1 MTRRISA
8 IILTAIM
15 AACTITGCSGSDAMA
30 PSDESG
36 VESGAYD
43 TIQDDS
49 GAASGKVTL
58 KVWAEE
64 TQHPTVQKMI
74 DSFIEEYKGQADFE
88 ITLEAQPDSTT
99 RDVLLGD
106 VQNAADVFSFPDDQL
121 SAMVAGGALA
131 PVPNAQEISD
141 RMVAESVSAASINGT
156 LYAYPMTADNGYF
169 LYYNKEYFSEEDVK
183 TLDSILKICEENG
196 KKLSMELNSG
206 WYMYSFF
213 GNTGLSMHINDDGI
227 TNECN
232 WNTTEG
238 AIRGIDVAEAIVD
251 VISSPGFIAQSDTEW
266 VAQAES
272 GDVIAAVSGVWKA
285 VAVKNVW
292 GDDCGACKLPTYTCK
307 GEQIQMASFTG
318 YKMIGVNYYS
328 KNKEWAFK
336 LAEWMTNEQNQ
347 TLRFVE
353 QNQGPADKVAAS
365 SDEVAK
371 VPAIAAVIEQSKYG
385 VLQRIGN
392 SYWDACTA
400 FIDSLLEGNIEGAQL
415 QAQLDKLVEGIT
427 ER

>member
-1 MTRRISA
+1 
-8 IILTAIM
+8 
-15 AACTITGCSGSDAMA
+15 
-30 PSDESG
+30 
-36 VESGAYD
+36 
-43 TIQDDS
+43 
-49 GAASGKVTL
+49 
-58 KVWAEE
+58 
-64 TQHPTVQKMI
+64 
-74 DSFIEEYKGQADFE
+74 
-88 ITLEAQPDSTT
+88 
-99 RDVLLGD
+99 
-106 VQNAADVFSFPDDQL
+106 
-121 SAMVAGGALA
+121 
-131 PVPNAQEISD
+131 
-141 RMVAESVSAASINGT
+141 
-156 LYAYPMTADNGYF
+156 
-169 LYYNKEYFSEEDVK
+169 
-183 TLDSILKICEENG
+183 
-196 KKLSMELNSG
+196 
-206 WYMYSFF
+206 
-213 GNTGLSMHINDDGI
+213 MHINDDGI

-266 VAQAES
+266 GAQAES

-285 VAVKNVW
+285 VAVRNVW
-292 GDDCGACKLPTYTCK
+292 GDDYGACKLPTYTCK

>member
-1 MTRRISA
+1 
-8 IILTAIM
+8 
-15 AACTITGCSGSDAMA
+15 
-30 PSDESG
+30 
-36 VESGAYD
+36 
-43 TIQDDS
+43 
-49 GAASGKVTL
+49 
-58 KVWAEE
+58 
-64 TQHPTVQKMI
+64 
-74 DSFIEEYKGQADFE
+74 
-88 ITLEAQPDSTT
+88 
-99 RDVLLGD
+99 
-106 VQNAADVFSFPDDQL
+106 
-121 SAMVAGGALA
+121 
-131 PVPNAQEISD
+131 
-141 RMVAESVSAASINGT
+141 MVAESVSAASINGT

-292 GDDCGACKLPTYTCK
+292 GDDYGACKLPTYTCK

>member
-43 TIQDDS
+43 TIQDDN

-64 TQHPTVQKMI
+64 AQHPTVQKMI

-88 ITLEAQPDSTT
+88 IT
-99 RDVLLGD
+99 
-106 VQNAADVFSFPDDQL
+106 
-121 SAMVAGGALA
+121 LA

-285 VAVKNVW
+285 VAVRNVW
-292 GDDCGACKLPTYTCK
+292 GDDYGACKLPTYTCK

>member
-1 MTRRISA
+1 MTKRIFS
-8 IILTAIM
+8 IVLTAVLLLG
-15 AACTITGCSGSDAMA
+15 TVTGCSGKDAMA
-30 PSDESG
+30 PADG
-36 VESGAYD
+36 NGAQNGALD
-43 TIQDDS
+43 TVQNDS
-49 GAASGKVTL
+49 TAASGKVVL

-64 TQHPTVQKMI
+64 AQHSTVQKMI

-88 ITLEAQPDSTT
+88 ITL
-99 RDVLLGD
+99 
-106 VQNAADVFSFPDDQL
+106 FSFPDDQL

-169 LYYNKEYFSEEDVK
+169 LYYNKEYFSEEDVQ

-292 GDDCGACKLPTYTCK
+292 GDDYGACKLPTYTCK

-400 FIDSLLEGNIEGAQL
+400 FIDSLLEDHTGGAKL
-415 QAQLDKLVEGIT
+415 QEQLDKLVEGIT